1 MRNVVGFTTNFGGP
15 YHFAQADH
23 KSPAQAY
30 GDAPAEGAVAV
41 LRLFA
46 RADDHGDVP
55 LNTSGHSFLTI
66 TNVSE
71 QDINVG
77 GLLIAPDTSI
87 TVSTRGNRC
96 EHSGI
101 WYNLEGYYKYYLN
114 ASYYQNLYGIQ
125 VSLDQSQL
133 DAVNQALANADHW
146 SAIYNCTSFSAG
158 LWNAVCSDTLCA
170 GVPETPADLK
180 ADMLRKYPDKTVF
193 GPTVPYD
200 YIVYYGT
207 SLTPSQE
214 FS

>member
-1 MRNVVGFTTNFGGP
+1 MW
-15 YHFAQADH
+15 ADC
-23 KSPAQAY
+23 S
-30 GDAPAEGAVAV
+30 
-41 LRLFA
+41 LR
-46 RADDHGDVP
+46 R
-55 LNTSGHSFLTI
+55 I
-66 TNVSE
+66 
-71 QDINVG
+71 
-77 GLLIAPDTSI
+77 TSI

-133 DAVNQALANADHW
+133 DTVNQALANADHW
-146 SAIYNCTSFSAG
+146 SVIYNCTSFSAG

-207 SLTPSQE
+207 SLTPVRNFPDRR
-214 FS
+214 FSLVILRVLLYDIGHVSKCILSPLRRNL

>member
-1 MRNVVGFTTNFGGP
+1 MPLPREPLRCCGFLPG
-15 YHFAQADH
+15 
-23 KSPAQAY
+23 
-30 GDAPAEGAVAV
+30 
-41 LRLFA
+41 
-46 RADDHGDVP
+46 ADDHGDVP

-133 DAVNQALANADHW
+133 DTVNQALANADHW

>member
-1 MRNVVGFTTNFGGP
+1 MARVPLGGK
-15 YHFAQADH
+15 A
-23 KSPAQAY
+23 
-30 GDAPAEGAVAV
+30 
-41 LRLFA
+41 A
-46 RADDHGDVP
+46 RARAGP
-55 LNTSGHSFLTI
+55 RA
-66 TNVSE
+66 
-71 QDINVG
+71 
-77 GLLIAPDTSI
+77 AP
-87 TVSTRGNRC
+87 REAARMFY
-96 EHSGI
+96 E
-101 WYNLEGYYKYYLN
+101 
-114 ASYYQNLYGIQ
+114 
-125 VSLDQSQL
+125 
-133 DAVNQALANADHW
+133 

>member
-1 MRNVVGFTTNFGGP
+1 M
-15 YHFAQADH
+15 
-23 KSPAQAY
+23 
-30 GDAPAEGAVAV
+30 